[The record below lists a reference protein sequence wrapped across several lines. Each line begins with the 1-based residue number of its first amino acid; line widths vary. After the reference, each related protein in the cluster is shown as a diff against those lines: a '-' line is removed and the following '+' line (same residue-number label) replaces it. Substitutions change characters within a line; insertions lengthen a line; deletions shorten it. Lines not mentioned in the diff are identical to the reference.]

1 MKSPSIHR
9 DRACPDLPGVENYC
23 GLRRFARVLG
33 KCIALVLAM
42 MLLPAM
48 SGAETTARKIL
59 CTTYPLH
66 LITRNIIEG
75 RADVIVERLLPSQLG
90 CPHDYVLTPQDMKR
104 LEKADVL
111 IINGLGLEE
120 FLSIPLKK
128 INPNLNVIDSSK
140 GISGLLPDTEEHHH
154 HHAGGEK
161 AHPDHRAATDPQ
173 QAFNPHLFASPKM
186 AARIAATIAS
196 GLSAIDPEGAEIY
209 NRNAKAYGERLDAL
223 ARNVA
228 AAVSGL
234 RNNRII
240 TQHGVFDY
248 LARDSGLE
256 IAGVIQAHA
265 GKDPSAAEM
274 IALVK
279 TARSTGAGAV
289 FAEPQYP
296 QRIARTIAKEA
307 GIAFAVLDPV
317 ASGPENP
324 PLAYYETVMR
334 GNIETLKKTLPPK
347 P

>member
-9 DRACPDLPGVENYC
+9 DRACPNLPGVENYC

-48 SGAETTARKIL
+48 SRAETAVRKIL

-66 LITRNIIEG
+66 LITRNITEG

-128 INPNLNVIDSSK
+128 INPNLKVIDSSK
-140 GISGLLPDTEEHHH
+140 GISDLLPDTEAHDH
-154 HHAGGEK
+154 HHAEGKKG
-161 AHPDHRAATDPQ
+161 PSAANDPQ
-173 QAFNPHLFASPKM
+173 HEFNPHLFASPKE

-196 GLSAIDPEGAEIY
+196 SLSAIDPEGAEVY
-209 NRNAKAYGERLDAL
+209 SRNARAYGERLDGL
-223 ARNVA
+223 ARDLA
-228 AAVSGL
+228 GAVSGL

-256 IAGVIQAHA
+256 IVGVIQAHA

>member
-1 MKSPSIHR
+1 MDSESMGRHFTKISIFHGLVLTL
-9 DRACPDLPGVENYC
+9 AFCLPGY
-23 GLRRFARVLG
+23 L
-33 KCIALVLAM
+33 
-42 MLLPAM
+42 
-48 SGAETTARKIL
+48 GAESLPHNIL
-59 CTTYPLH
+59 CTTYPIH
-66 LITRNIIEG
+66 LITRNVIEG
-75 RADVIVERLLPSQLG
+75 RSNVRAERLLPSRLG

-104 LEKADVL
+104 LEKADIL

-120 FLSIPLKK
+120 FLSIPLNK
-128 INPNLNVIDSSK
+128 INPNLKVIDSSK
-140 GISGLLPDTEEHHH
+140 GISGLLPDTEAHDH
-154 HHAGGEK
+154 HHAEGKKG
-161 AHPDHRAATDPQ
+161 PSAANDPQ
-173 QAFNPHLFASPKM
+173 HAFNPHLFASPKE
-186 AARIAATIAS
+186 AARIAATIAL
-196 GLSAIDPEGAEIY
+196 GLSAIDPEGAEVY
-209 NRNAKAYGERLDAL
+209 SRNARAYGERLDGL
-223 ARNVA
+223 ARDLA
-228 AAVSGL
+228 GAVSGL
-234 RNNRII
+234 RNTRII

-256 IAGVIQAHA
+256 IVGVIQAHA

-324 PLAYYETVMR
+324 PLSYYETVMR
-334 GNIETLKKTLPPK
+334 GNIETLKKTLSPK

>member
-1 MKSPSIHR
+1 MKPKPFSN
-9 DRACPDLPGVENYC
+9 RACECRNLADAANRC
-23 GLRRFARVLG
+23 SRIARWLRTG
-33 KCIALVLAM
+33 IALVLAM
-42 MLLPAM
+42 VFLPAV
-48 SGAETTARKIL
+48 SGAEPAARKIL

-66 LITRNIIEG
+66 LIARNITEG
-75 RADVIVERLLPSQLG
+75 RANVSVERLLPSQLG

-104 LEKADVL
+104 LEKADIL

-128 INPNLNVIDSSK
+128 INPNLIVIDSSRD
-140 GISGLLPDTEEHHH
+140 ITPLLPDTEGHH
-154 HHAGGEK
+154 HHAEGEK
-161 AHPDHRAATDPQ
+161 AHSGHRAASELQTRM
-173 QAFNPHLFASPKM
+173 NPHLFASPKM
-186 AARIAATIAS
+186 AARIAAAVAS
-196 GLSAIDPEGAEIY
+196 GLSATDPEGAEVY
-209 NRNAKAYGERLDAL
+209 SRNARAYSERLDAL
-223 ARNVA
+223 ARDFA
-228 AAVSGL
+228 SAVSGL

-256 IAGVIQAHA
+256 IVGVIQAHA

-296 QRIARTIAKEA
+296 QRIARTIATEA

-324 PLAYYETVMR
+324 PLSYYETVMR
-334 GNIETLKKTLPPK
+334 ANIETLKKTLPPK